1 MNESIVV
8 GLIQNIALLLA
19 FAMLY
24 ENFWL
29 RNEKPRQ
36 LPGKIFTGLILS
48 VIGTVLMYTPWTL
61 MPGLVFDTRTVM
73 LSVSGVFFGL
83 LPTAIAMIITSAMRF
98 VMGGDGTA
106 MGIAAILSSGSIGI
120 LWGHFLYNHF
130 QKNKAA
136 GYLLLGLVVHLVML
150 GCTVLL
156 PSERIVPTI
165 NTILLPVF
173 FIYTPGTMLL
183 GLLMSAQLRNF
194 RNRIEKDTLY
204 KKELELTTDLLQ
216 KKEEL
221 SRQVDKYALLNKEYQ
236 TQNVELQLA
245 KDKAEESDRLKS
257 AFLANLSHEIRTPM
271 NAIMGFAG
279 LLKENRLTGEK
290 RDEYIDIVRKSGD
303 YLLSI
308 INDIV
313 EISHI
318 ELGQVTIKESE
329 FNPAVLFD
337 EIFGA
342 MRVSLP
348 EDKALKLILEKPSS
362 GSETLICSDDV
373 KLRQILVNL
382 LNNAVKYTERGE
394 IRFGY
399 FFTESGQFAVYVKDT
414 GMGIEPENLPL
425 IFDRFRQLHDNGG
438 KLQSGSGLGLA
449 ITKAYTE
456 LLGGKIDV
464 QSEPGKGSL
473 FTVTIPVKQLAEFSI
488 APGKNEKM
496 QVKTNGS
503 QLILV
508 AEDEEA
514 NWLFLEQV
522 LFMQKRNVIRA
533 ANGREAVDLCR
544 VKPVDLV
551 LMDIKMPVMNGFE
564 ALEEIR
570 KMKPDLPVIAQT
582 AYALPNDVERLKNT
596 FDDFI
601 TKPIDRNL
609 LAEKIASVFSK

>member
-1 MNESIVV
+1 MNESIVI

-36 LPGKIFTGLILS
+36 LPGKIFTGLILGI
-48 VIGTVLMYTPWTL
+48 IGTVLMYTPWTF

-73 LSVSGVFFGL
+73 LSISGVFFGF
-83 LPTAIAMIITSAMRF
+83 LPTAIAMVITSIMRY

-106 MGIAAILSSGSIGI
+106 MGIATILSSGSIGI
-120 LWGHFLYNHF
+120 LWGHFLYNRF

-136 GYLLLGLVVHLVML
+136 GYLLLGLIVHLVML

-156 PSERIVPTI
+156 PYERIVPTI

-173 FIYTPGTMLL
+173 LIYTPGTILL

-194 RNRIEKDTLY
+194 RNRIEKDELY
-204 KKELELTTDLLQ
+204 KNEHKLSHDLLLNQKELN
-216 KKEEL
+216 
-221 SRQVDKYALLNKEYQ
+221 RQVEKYALLNKEYQ
-236 TQNVELQLA
+236 KQNVELQIA

-271 NAIMGFAG
+271 NAIMGFTS

-290 RDEYIDIVRKSGD
+290 RDDYIDIVRKSGD

-318 ELGQVTIKESE
+318 ESGQVKIKESE
-329 FNPAVLFD
+329 FDPAALFD
-337 EIFGA
+337 EIFGVI
-342 MRVSLP
+342 RVSLP

-362 GSETLICSDDV
+362 DSETRICSDDV
-373 KLRQILVNL
+373 KLRQIVVNL

-399 FFTESGQFAVYVKDT
+399 SFPENGQFAVFVRDT
-414 GMGIEPENLPL
+414 GMGIESENLPL

-473 FTVTIPVKQLAEFSI
+473 FTVTISVKQVKEYSQASEEK
-488 APGKNEKM
+488 GKSPA
-496 QVKTNGS
+496 QINGNH
-503 QLILV
+503 LILV

-514 NWLFLEQV
+514 NWLYLEQV
-522 LFMQKRNVIRA
+522 LSLQKRNVIRA

-582 AYALPNDVERLKNT
+582 AYALPNDVERLKKS

-609 LAEKIASVFSK
+609 LAEKIASVFNE